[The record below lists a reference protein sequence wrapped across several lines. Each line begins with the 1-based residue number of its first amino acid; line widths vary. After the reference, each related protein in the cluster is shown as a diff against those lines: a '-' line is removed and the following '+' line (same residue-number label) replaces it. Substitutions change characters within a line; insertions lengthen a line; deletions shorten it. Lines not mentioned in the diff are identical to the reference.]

1 MCATVTSLR
10 DLSKGGCSSAGVMRR
25 IAAGSSAYA
34 RAVVEAGGVVAD
46 HHFAECR
53 RMLGLGVAQGDA
65 DAQTVLGRIHRDG
78 EGGPVDFAE
87 ARRLYGLA
95 AAQGHANAQ
104 VVLGI
109 MHHEGAERP
118 G

>member
-1 MCATVTSLR
+1 MVHGHLEEMLSSKELEKVCTIVESLR
-10 DLSKGGCSSAGVMRR
+10 SLDKRGVPVGECRELRR
-25 IAAGSSAYA
+25 IAEGGSVYA
-34 RAVVEAGGVVAD
+34 QAVVAAGGVVAD

-53 RMLGLGVAQGDA
+53 RLLELG
-65 DAQTVLGRIHRDG
+65 
-78 EGGPVDFAE
+78 
-87 ARRLYGLA
+87 